1 MQSLC
6 QLRNSNGIKL
16 SRNPPIWDV
25 LSCGKDLPQG
35 GKTLS
40 SSAAASGMAA
50 SKLARLL
57 QNYLQWVLASN
68 Q

>member
-6 QLRNSNGIKL
+6 QLRNGNRIKL
-16 SRNPPIWDV
+16 SSSTPIKNV
-25 LSCGKDLPQG
+25 LPCGKDLPQG

-57 QNYLQWVLASN
+57 QNHLQKVHAST